1 MFGERRKTP
10 GIVIVVFV
18 PRLYI
23 FVCHSPLK
31 RRKRKSAVEWV
42 GEGNFGDRFTPSI
55 GKVTFVYRLRGADK
69 IEHDRTND
77 YVNVTR
83 RIVRRLCME
92 NVRCS
97 PTDDSARVV
106 DRGCVVVATA
116 VSGTPARTN

>member
-1 MFGERRKTP
+1 M
-10 GIVIVVFV
+10 
-18 PRLYI
+18 
-23 FVCHSPLK
+23 
-31 RRKRKSAVEWV
+31 EWV
-42 GEGNFGDRFTPSI
+42 EERSFGDRFTPSI
-55 GKVTFVYRLRGADK
+55 RKVKFVYRLRGADK
-69 IEHDRTND
+69 IEYDRTND

-83 RIVRRLCME
+83 RIVRRLCIE